1 MKTVYANT
9 RHPKFV
15 LWSCIVAAVLAVAC
29 FVLYFIFYNET
40 YLFSLAYLI
49 VYCAVFYGMYKLSTY
64 TFDDEADTITFSQ
77 QKKYPLRISR
87 LTTATYNENKKGKFR
102 YLLLHD
108 DGVGFMQ
115 IRTSRENADKMVA
128 QILAANPSVE
138 VKHANYI

>member
-15 LWSCIVAAVLAVAC
+15 LWSCIVAAVLALVC
-29 FVLYFIFYNET
+29 FVLYIVLDGRTFLLSSFYL
-40 YLFSLAYLI
+40 LFYWALFFGI
-49 VYCAVFYGMYKLSTY
+49 YKLNAY
-64 TFDDEADTITFSQ
+64 TIDDEADTITFSQ
-77 QKKYPLRISR
+77 QKKYPLRLSDITSIV
-87 LTTATYNENKKGKFR
+87 YKESKKGKFR
-102 YLLLHD
+102 NLFIHD
-108 DGVGFMQ
+108 SGTGFME